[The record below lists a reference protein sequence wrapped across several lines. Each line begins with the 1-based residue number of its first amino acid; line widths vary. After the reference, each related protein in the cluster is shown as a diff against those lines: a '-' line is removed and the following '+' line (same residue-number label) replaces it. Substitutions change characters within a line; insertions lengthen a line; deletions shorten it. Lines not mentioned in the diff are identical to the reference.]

1 MARMREV
8 ESGMANTK
16 PRIEN
21 RLVNLNFCGWES
33 NTYRL
38 QQQGWQISVS
48 ERADSMCIQMAL
60 KHPGLNM
67 YGLTEKLDYH
77 RMGEMEDM
85 QRHSGIAL
93 QIIRMETDMQIQQP
107 MMMMQEVVAPDMSGF
122 VPVDA
127 RPSVVFKEKTHI
139 DDFRIF
145 RPLAQHKQI
154 IVPEQSVSELM
165 ARIHEMQSP
174 EQDRIRE
181 EKQKRLRRE
190 LHKANVDANSFDIN
204 TNIVAQIVTAV

>member
-1 MARMREV
+1 MPELR
-8 ESGMANTK
+8 SQ

-21 RLVNLNFCGWES
+21 RLVNLMFCGWQAHS
-33 NTYRL
+33 YDL

-48 ERADSMCIQMAL
+48 EDPSSMHLQMAL

-67 YGLTEKLDYH
+67 YGLTEKINYMDWTEVAP
-77 RMGEMEDM
+77 MA
-85 QRHSGIAL
+85 RHSGLAL
-93 QIIRMETDMQIQQP
+93 QIVRMETDMKIQQP
-107 MMMMQEVVAPDMSGF
+107 IMMYQDQHTPDMRGF

-127 RPSVVFKEKTHI
+127 RPSVTMEEQVHI

-165 ARIHEMQSP
+165 AQIHKMQSP
-174 EQDRIRE
+174 EQDRIRA

-190 LHKANVDANSFDIN
+190 LHKANVDANNYDIN

>member
-1 MARMREV
+1 MPELR
-8 ESGMANTK
+8 NH

-21 RLVNLNFCGWES
+21 RLVNLVFCGWES

-38 QQQGWQISVS
+38 QQQGWQVSVS
-48 ERADSMCIQMAL
+48 ERPDQMDIQMAL
-60 KHPGLNM
+60 KHPGLSM
-67 YGLTEKLDYH
+67 YGLTERFNYQ
-77 RMGEMEDM
+77 RMREMEDM
-85 QRHSGIAL
+85 QRHSGISL
-93 QIIRMETDMQIQQP
+93 QIVRMETDMQIQRP
-107 MMMMQEVVAPDMSGF
+107 MMMAQEVVAPDMKGF

-165 ARIHEMQSP
+165 AQIHKMQSP
-174 EQDRIRE
+174 EQDRIRS

-190 LHKANVDANSFDIN
+190 LHKANVDANSYDIN